1 MLEITLDV
9 LGWVGTFLIVG
20 AYALIS
26 SNRLHGTS
34 LVYQSMNLIGS
45 ILVGANAL
53 YYGAYPSV
61 GINVLW
67 LIIGAVALQRIW
79 SRRQRTASDG

>member
-1 MLEITLDV
+1 
-9 LGWVGTFLIVG
+9 
-20 AYALIS
+20 
-26 SNRLHGTS
+26 
-34 LVYQSMNLIGS
+34 
-45 ILVGANAL
+45 VGANAL

-79 SRRQRTASDG
+79 VRRQRTAGNG

>member
-1 MLEITLDV
+1 MLEVTLDV
-9 LGWVGTFLIVG
+9 LGWIGTGLIVG

-26 SNRLHGTS
+26 ANRLHGSS
-34 LVYQSMNLIGS
+34 LVYQGMNVVGS
-45 ILVGANAL
+45 IFVGANAL

-67 LIIGAVALQRIW
+67 ILIGAIALQRIFM
-79 SRRQRTASDG
+79 RRDVTSSDG

>member
-1 MLEITLDV
+1 MVEMTLDV
-9 LGWVGTFLIVG
+9 LGWIGTALIVA

-26 SNRLHGTS
+26 ANRLDGSS
-34 LVYQSMNLIGS
+34 LLYQGMNIVGS
-45 ILVGANAL
+45 VFVGANAL

-67 LIIGAVALQRIW
+67 ILIGAFALQRILL
-79 SRRQRTASDG
+79 RRQSTSSDG